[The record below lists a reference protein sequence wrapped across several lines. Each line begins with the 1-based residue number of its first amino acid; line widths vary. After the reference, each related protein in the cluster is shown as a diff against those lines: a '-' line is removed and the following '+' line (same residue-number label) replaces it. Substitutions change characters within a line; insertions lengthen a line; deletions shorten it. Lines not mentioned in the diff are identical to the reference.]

1 MLGKFA
7 SLLHGGSKV
16 STTYNKEAK
25 IDVSTFKDMGDEFT
39 LVTNFIS
46 DTLPLKIEH
55 QFEGTCL
62 RIQKGDRYY
71 VFVSRQGRLA
81 IIDSKEKVILRDEI
95 VTIDEQIWALALS
108 PDEKYIYCAGVNPII
123 KKYTLDTLVLE
134 KEYSGHTGDVNYV
147 EVSVNNEWMISCSD
161 DCTVRIWG
169 FDTDKIS
176 NKVLYTHSDIVFCMD
191 LSEDN
196 IYIASGSQD
205 CIAHIY
211 QLEWDQR
218 GEVGNVIATL
228 NCKSDIWA
236 VKIAPSNKFVVTG
249 DALGNI
255 EIWRFLTWEPV
266 RQFKE
271 DERIRSIDI
280 SKDESLMVTAGVGQ
294 KVVIWH
300 LNKDRKPFILEGH
313 KDMIKSALLSHDQQ
327 FIVSLAD
334 DKTIIRW
341 KIPYFGEK
349 YVLKT
354 EKEITELWGVGD
366 FVCGLTNDTIITWNM
381 QGEMLNTIEIGS
393 YSYYYA
399 TPDCTLFILTVE
411 SEKNSKYTSRIKEY
425 CLNPWDLVKEATIV
439 TGKITSFVVSD
450 SKKFL
455 CVGELYKISTFIV
468 QENMKLFNS
477 QIYHDDS
484 IVKMVLTPNDSF
496 LFSVGQNLNIK
507 MIDTFKM
514 IDAAQRNVICEISDF
529 YGKSEI
535 ADIFCCKDSTKLMVL
550 ASDELMIWSI
560 SSKAPTKKISLE
572 KPVSRLFSSKITEYF
587 FIQNPD
593 GIEFW
598 GFKDFN
604 FITRLGI
611 PKLETFTFVN
621 NEQNIVIKTEAK
633 MEISESPLFCKN
645 LTIIGEDVQSK
656 LKKFCSYVKRIIADK
671 SDKYHDDYKNWII
684 MPFMFNIQHIYAYYN
699 YDNYLKEAYIPKYSI
714 EDPTVMISK
723 GNAPYVLSVN
733 KHTPL
738 SVSISQEFPECAK
751 VVLKALR
758 KRWAHDPYSLV
769 FVSDNLISLNNFGLD
784 GLQKLY
790 DFALRKSFLAN
801 MPTFCK
807 NVSLP
812 ILYNSISIETD
823 PKAMLGPTAD
833 TSDGTAISFEHT
845 CFKLNM
851 NLGSSEGIDFM
862 ESLAN
867 CKNEKIFETPLVRM
881 ILEEKWKKARFVMY
895 GQALLYMAFV
905 ITLAY
910 YSTLEL
916 NSSSFIIIPAGINGA
931 LLLYEIYQMFAGG
944 LDYFK
949 DVWNYIDLIRS
960 ILFFIFAI
968 FVWVELF
975 DNNTNFLAL
984 IILITWVRGITY
996 FRIFG
1001 PTRYLINLLFEVFT
1015 DIPAFLVVFFYTIL
1029 AFSFIFYS
1037 LLGKNTDQKYYVTF
1051 VETYSTTL
1059 GNSNTDGYSKVQW
1072 LFYLLI
1078 TLFNFII
1085 MLNLLISIL
1094 SDTYTRVKDMQII
1107 ADGQELASMVVE
1119 VEMMLFWRSKLN
1131 EKQYVHLCR
1140 DQSVEESSEHKMV
1153 MTKFKAMNMKCNE
1166 YERAVSDNLDAVT
1179 SMRDDI
1185 KYQNDNFMVIIDQI
1199 KEKYGLK

>member
-1 MLGKFA
+1 MLGKISSIFQ
-7 SLLHGGSKV
+7 GYSKV
-16 STTYNKEAK
+16 RATYNKEAK
-25 IDVSTFKDMGDEFT
+25 IDVSAFKSMGDEFT
-39 LVTNFIS
+39 LATNFIS

-62 RIQKGDRYY
+62 RIQKDDRYY
-71 VFVSRQGRLA
+71 VFVSRQGILA
-81 IIDSKEKVILRDEI
+81 VIDSREKIIIRDEV
-95 VTIDEQIWALALS
+95 VTNDPIWALALS
-108 PDEKYIYCAGVNPII
+108 PDEKYIYCAGANPII
-123 KKYTLDTLVLE
+123 KKYTLDALQLE
-134 KEYSGHTGDVNYV
+134 NEYLGHTGDVNYI
-147 EVSVNNEWMISCSD
+147 EISANNEWMVSCSD
-161 DCTVRIWG
+161 DCTVRLWG
-169 FDTDKIS
+169 FDIEKIP
-176 NKVLYTHSDIVFCMD
+176 NKTLFSHTGTVFCMD

-205 CIAHIY
+205 YTANIY
-211 QLEWDQR
+211 QLEWDHR
-218 GEVGNVIATL
+218 KEVGHIIATL
-228 NCKSDIWA
+228 SCKSEIWA
-236 VKIAPSNKFVVTG
+236 VKIASSNKFVVTG

-271 DERIRSIDI
+271 DQRIRSIDI
-280 SKDESLMVTAGVGQ
+280 SKDESLLVTAGAGQ
-294 KVVIWH
+294 NVVIWH
-300 LNKDRKPFILEGH
+300 LNKDRKPLILEGH
-313 KDMIKSALLSHDQQ
+313 KDMIKSALLSNDQQ

-334 DKTIIRW
+334 DKSIIRW

-349 YVLKT
+349 HVLNT
-354 EKEITELWGVGD
+354 ESEIVELWGVGD
-366 FVCGLTNDTIITWNM
+366 YVCGLTKDMVITWDL
-381 QGEMLNTIEIGS
+381 QGVMINTNEIGD

-399 TPDCTLFILTVE
+399 TPDCTLFFLVVE
-411 SEKNSKYTSRIKEY
+411 SEKNSKFTSKIKEY
-425 CLNPWDLVKEATIV
+425 RLNPWELIREATIITGRV
-439 TGKITSFVVSD
+439 TSLVVSD
-450 SKKFL
+450 SKSFL
-455 CVGELYKISTFIV
+455 CVGELYKISTFMV

-484 IVKMVLTPNDSF
+484 IIKMILTPNDCF
-496 LFSVGQNLNIK
+496 LFSIGQNLSIK

-514 IDAAQRNVICEISDF
+514 NDAGQRNVLCEISDF
-529 YGKSEI
+529 IGKSEI
-535 ADIFCCKDSTKLMVL
+535 VDIFCCKDSTKLLVL

-560 SSKAPTKKISLE
+560 NSKAPTKKVALE
-572 KPVSRLFSSKITEYF
+572 KPVSRLLSSRITEYF
-587 FIQNPD
+587 FLQNSD

-598 GFKDFN
+598 CYKDFN

-611 PKLETFTFVN
+611 PNLETFTFAN
-621 NEQNIVIKTEAK
+621 NEQSIIIKTEAK
-633 MEISESPLFCKN
+633 IEISESPLLCKN
-645 LTIIGEDVQSK
+645 LNIIGEDVQSK
-656 LKKFCSYVKRIIADK
+656 MKKFCSYVKKIIANK
-671 SDKYHDDYKNWII
+671 SDKYIDDYKNWLV

-714 EDPTVMISK
+714 EDPTVKISK
-723 GNAPYVLSVN
+723 GNAPYVSSAN
-733 KHTPL
+733 KITPL
-738 SVSISQEFPECAK
+738 SVSVNQEFPECAK

-758 KRWAHDPYSLV
+758 KRWTHDPYSLV
-769 FVSDNLISLNNFGLD
+769 YVSDDLTALNNFGLD

-790 DFALRKSFLAN
+790 DFALRKSFLTN

-812 ILYNSISIETD
+812 IVYNSSSIETD
-823 PKAMLGPTAD
+823 PTTMLGPTAD

-867 CKNEKIFETPLVRM
+867 CKNDKIFETPLVRM

-895 GQALLYMAFV
+895 GQAMLYMFFI
-905 ITLAY
+905 ITLSY

-916 NSSSFIIIPAGINGA
+916 NSGSFLIIPASINGA
-931 LLLYEIYQMFAGG
+931 LLIYEIYQMFAGG

-949 DVWNYIDLIRS
+949 DAWNYIDLIRS
-960 ILFFIFAI
+960 SLFFIFAI

-984 IILITWVRGITY
+984 IILITWIRGITY

-1015 DIPAFLVVFFYTIL
+1015 DIPAFLVIFFYTIL

-1037 LLGKNTDQKYYVTF
+1037 LLGINPDQKYYETF

-1059 GNSNTDGYSKVQW
+1059 GNSNTQGYSKTQW
-1072 LFYLLI
+1072 FFYLLI

-1094 SDTYTRVKDMQII
+1094 SDTYIRVKDMQII

-1119 VEMMLFWRSKLN
+1119 VEMMLFWRSELN
-1131 EKQYVHLCR
+1131 DKQYVHLCR
-1140 DQSVEESSEHKMV
+1140 DQSVEEASEHKMA

-1166 YERAVSDNLDAVT
+1166 YERVVSDNLDAVT
-1179 SMRDDI
+1179 AMRDNI
-1185 KYQNDNFMVIIDQI
+1185 KSQNDGFLAIINQI
-1199 KEKYGLK
+1199 KDNYGIK